1 LQDVFNIYRI
11 DLIGVLLRLGVL
23 ADDLTGA
30 FDTGVQFSNWGLQV
44 EVLLK
49 GDDHYVGDADVL
61 VFDTESRECSRG
73 EAYKRVTAAI
83 ATLKTFGV
91 EKFYKKID
99 STLRGNIGVELEAA
113 ISAVGADMT
122 FFAPSYP
129 TYGRMTLAG
138 KQLVNNILLENT
150 EYANELSIKTSDVTT
165 IISHQCSRRVGLIGI
180 GDVRLGPNEIR
191 EKLSKFKSQGVEI
204 AVFDALT
211 EKHLRDIAQT
221 ADEAQLVVGSAG
233 LASELPAGIGIS
245 KCKPLI
251 SVCGSTRHL
260 SRVQVTNL
268 VERLGFMETQINVN
282 HLIQGG
288 IAVENEVERCVGE
301 AVKFLRGGVDV
312 SLTVSPRESSRG
324 EFMLYTENNSV
335 NPDDVRYIVGEA
347 FGRITSEILKQVEV
361 KGLLLTGGATSL
373 HVCEK
378 LGVGSAKIV
387 AEVEPGM
394 PLVLLSN
401 GILAVTKAGGFGVE
415 NSLVQAAQYLR
426 RRDL

>member
-1 LQDVFNIYRI
+1 MQDVFNIYRI

-180 GDVRLGPNEIR
+180 GDVRLGPNVIR

-233 LASELPAGIGIS
+233 LASELPAGIGMS